1 MLPGPMR
8 DGVQF
13 MTRWMR
19 ADNNLSVLTILFC
32 FVLFQEV
39 DQWSFDVFAFHK
51 ATGDHAL
58 KFLVYDLLT
67 RYDLIN
73 RFRVHT
79 DFLSLQQSLKS
90 RIRLRG
96 AFTPALISTVQLKEV
111 VFGFFGQL
119 SSTDVTPIGTNHSKP
134 LTSLITC
141 MGKANK
147 SFVFSDRA
155 IFMY

>member
-1 MLPGPMR
+1 MLPAPMR
-8 DGVQF
+8 DGVRF
-13 MTRWMR
+13 TTRWMR
-19 ADNNLSVLTILFC
+19 ADNNLGASTVLFC

-79 DFLSLQQSLKS
+79 ALLSSQRSLKS
-90 RIRLRG
+90 WIRLRSG
-96 AFTPALISTVQLKEV
+96 FTPALCSPLQLKEV
-111 VFGFFGQL
+111 VLVRYLVNGRDPHRHQSQEATF
-119 SSTDVTPIGTNHSKP
+119 S
-134 LTSLITC
+134 SLIPTC
-141 MGKANK
+141 TVKQ
-147 SFVFSDRA
+147 A
-155 IFMY
+155 ILLPW